1 MNNKNKHIKN
11 YIIHQ
16 KSIVNSVKED
26 KYLDDRC
33 IWYNSSCKEDIKL
46 RKNKPCKGYEGCAS
60 YLSHNMLEERKKEE
74 SLKKSMLEYEI

>member
-11 YIIHQ
+11 YIMHQ

-46 RKNKPCKGYEGCAS
+46 RKNKP
-60 YLSHNMLEERKKEE
+60 
-74 SLKKSMLEYEI
+74 